1 MTNEQKQ
8 AIDAALHTH
17 CEDTF
22 IVLHDGTR
30 RAVAYMDPAER
41 RAHVPEALA
50 LAQLHRAF
58 VDDTLNAEYQATM
71 RVVVERMA
79 IYFR

>member
-1 MTNEQKQ
+1 MNNEQMT

-22 IVLHDGTR
+22 ITLADGTR
-30 RAVAYMDPAER
+30 KAVAYMDPAER
-41 RAHVPEALA
+41 RARVPEALA

-58 VDDTLNAEYQATM
+58 VNDPLSPEYRRAV
-71 RVVVERMA
+71 RVVVERMT
-79 IYFR
+79 IVLD